1 MSTIKEL
8 FMKPEIANLVLV
20 LFLFGA
26 FYYLHKQNA
35 LDKFLRF
42 GPNKEKPAE
51 FIGMKIDN
59 WERCLMVMITSFVI
73 SLISNYV
80 ETVNKDKWQRF
91 LNQDSLKDPIQM
103 SKSVAQLIVFIT
115 PILFRL
121 LDILKFFLNTTF
133 EIQYIIPNLIG
144 KMLIEVP
151 YSFYKISQQ
160 KFD

>member
-1 MSTIKEL
+1 MTFTNYQKNLFYYKKDMSTIKEL

-59 WERCLMVMITSFVI
+59 WERCL
-73 SLISNYV
+73 
-80 ETVNKDKWQRF
+80 
-91 LNQDSLKDPIQM
+91 
-103 SKSVAQLIVFIT
+103 
-115 PILFRL
+115 
-121 LDILKFFLNTTF
+121 
-133 EIQYIIPNLIG
+133 
-144 KMLIEVP
+144 
-151 YSFYKISQQ
+151 
-160 KFD
+160 